1 MSGKV
6 EKMSKQKTF
15 SLGQTLVGS
24 TSFAIGVAG
33 QKQERLDLPETEEN
47 DNLVT
52 QTRQLGGETGNKNT
66 ESGNCSH
73 VLAPALVN
81 TGKLAKDVVDEASR
95 SVVGA
100 KRPTHCDL
108 LLVVNPQPHLRL
120 KATKRAVYRRARSSI
135 SVKPAHRSRL
145 PTSGFNK
152 P

>member
-24 TSFAIGVAG
+24 TSFALGVAG

-47 DNLVT
+47 DNLVQT

-73 VLAPALVN
+73 VLAPALFN

-95 SVVGA
+95 SG
-100 KRPTHCDL
+100 PL
-108 LLVVNPQPHLRL
+108 
-120 KATKRAVYRRARSSI
+120 
-135 SVKPAHRSRL
+135 
-145 PTSGFNK
+145 
-152 P
+152 

>member
-24 TSFAIGVAG
+24 TSFALGVTG

-47 DNLVT
+47 DKLVT

-66 ESGNCSH
+66 ERGNCCH

-95 SVVGA
+95 SVEGV
-100 KRPTHCDL
+100 
-108 LLVVNPQPHLRL
+108 
-120 KATKRAVYRRARSSI
+120 
-135 SVKPAHRSRL
+135 
-145 PTSGFNK
+145 
-152 P
+152 

>member
-1 MSGKV
+1 
-6 EKMSKQKTF
+6 MSKQKTF

-52 QTRQLGGETGNKNT
+52 QTRQLGGEPGNKNT

-95 SVVGA
+95 SV
-100 KRPTHCDL
+100 TT
-108 LLVVNPQPHLRL
+108 NPLCPPACSQP
-120 KATKRAVYRRARSSI
+120 ATPSQVEGDQEGGVQASQVQ
-135 SVKPAHRSRL
+135 H
-145 PTSGFNK
+145 
-152 P
+152 

>member
-1 MSGKV
+1 
-6 EKMSKQKTF
+6 MSKQKTF

-24 TSFAIGVAG
+24 TSFTLGVVG

-47 DNLVT
+47 DNLVA

-95 SVVGA
+95 SETTNPL
-100 KRPTHCDL
+100 RPPIF
-108 LLVVNPQPHLRL
+108 NQPVTPSQVEGDQEGGVQESQVQH
-120 KATKRAVYRRARSSI
+120 
-135 SVKPAHRSRL
+135 
-145 PTSGFNK
+145 
-152 P
+152 

>member
-24 TSFAIGVAG
+24 TSF
-33 QKQERLDLPETEEN
+33 
-47 DNLVT
+47 
-52 QTRQLGGETGNKNT
+52 

-73 VLAPALVN
+73 GLAPALVN

-95 SVVGA
+95 SVEGV

-108 LLVVNPQPHLRL
+108 LLVVNLQPHLRL

-152 P
+152 L